1 MTTLIPPELESFVQ
15 QQLASGEYRSAE
27 EVIGAGLRV
36 LQELKHRQED
46 FRKEVQIG
54 VDQLD
59 RGEGILLDQAGLRQ
73 FFDEIQQRGQ
83 SRYDAGR
90 SDA

>member
-46 FRKEVQIG
+46 P
-54 VDQLD
+54 
-59 RGEGILLDQAGLRQ
+59 
-73 FFDEIQQRGQ
+73 
-83 SRYDAGR
+83 
-90 SDA
+90 